1 MRESNYIQH
10 LDRQWELEKD
20 RQRGYRLRKKGGKN
34 QWLSSWGGT
43 KLDNVSRFTSL
54 HSFGDKSECLLG
66 VYFTRVYNL
75 LKTLKDLFLYSYF
88 FPLYFMFSSFSLP
101 LFQVSHYLFICPF
114 TAFISFPCLNLLKH
128 QCYILLIKWIFFTHP
143 MDVALN
149 QSINSRLIRLLSTWL
164 LFHV

>member
-20 RQRGYRLRKKGGKN
+20 RQRGYRLGKKGGKN
-34 QWLSSWGGT
+34 QWQSSWGGT
-43 KLDNVSRFTSL
+43 KLDNASPFSSL

-88 FPLYFMFSSFSLP
+88 FSPYVLFLFLAFISSQSLP
-101 LFQVSHYLFICPF
+101 LYMSFYCFHLFPVF
-114 TAFISFPCLNLLKH
+114 EFVEASVL
-128 QCYILLIKWIFFTHP
+128 YITNKMDIFHIP
-143 MDVALN
+143 YGCSLESV
-149 QSINSRLIRLLSTWL
+149 
-164 LFHV
+164 H